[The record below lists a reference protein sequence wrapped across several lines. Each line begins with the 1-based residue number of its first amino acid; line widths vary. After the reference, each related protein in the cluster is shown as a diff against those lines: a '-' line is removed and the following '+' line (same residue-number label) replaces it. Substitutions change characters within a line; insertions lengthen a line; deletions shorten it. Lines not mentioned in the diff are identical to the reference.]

1 MTQVPPGLESLCVH
15 FEGLARVG
23 RDGLVYPYLCPA
35 GYATQGHGL
44 RVAGLNVA
52 PCTVA
57 QARARLRAV
66 LPLYVGHAL
75 RLSPGLAGYPGR
87 LAAVADFIFNLGPT
101 AYAGS
106 TLRKKINAR
115 DWAGAE
121 REFAKW
127 IYGGG
132 RVLPGLVRRRA
143 AEILLFRQD
152 AKMGTPLEIVQSP
165 RGGQTV
171 RRLPLAAR
179 RDLPAEQEFV
189 PA

>member
-1 MTQVPPGLESLCVH
+1 MTAVPPGLESLCVH

-23 RDGLVYPYLCPA
+23 RDGLVYPYICPA
-35 GYATQGHGL
+35 GYATQGYGL
-44 RVAGLNVA
+44 RVAGLHVA

-75 RLSPGLAGYPGR
+75 RLSPGLAHYPGR
-87 LAAVADFIFNLGPT
+87 LAAVADFIFNLGPA

-106 TLRKKINAR
+106 TLRKKVNAR

-143 AEILLFRQD
+143 AEVLLFRQD
-152 AKMGTPLEIVQSP
+152 AKMGTPLEVLQSAQGD
-165 RGGQTV
+165 RIV
-171 RRLPLAAR
+171 RRLPLAER
-179 RDLPAEQEFV
+179 HDLPAEQEFA